1 MFRQRNSKW
10 RYAKIAT
17 GELNDKE
24 RGAEVR
30 RAVHRDRYIIT
41 EKSLREFQIGE
52 SVFRAVVRLN
62 VSRIAPRTFRVDA
75 HTTFTNERI
84 FRLPFW
90 SPVSLSLIRHLI
102 PPTPSPVTVRSSSP
116 RQGFAWNACRRWGE
130 NTGNAKR
137 SRFPGALLKRSDID
151 FRSEGISMSRNNA
164 FPERATPRR
173 SPSPAGP
180 RPDADFR
187 VTFDF
192 PSTRE
197 PPLEANSSA
206 IFNARLNVTTAP
218 EKWSVDVD
226 TRLSSFLFVGCR
238 GRTGRFIEFPKVSE
252 KVQ

>member
-1 MFRQRNSKW
+1 MVPSQKSRLGNWTIKREAQ
-10 RYAKIAT
+10 
-17 GELNDKE
+17 
-24 RGAEVR
+24 VR
-30 RAVHRDRYIIT
+30 RAVHHRDRYIIT
-41 EKSLREFQIGE
+41 EKSLREFQIGG

-75 HTTFTNERI
+75 HTTFINERI

-90 SPVSLSLIRHLI
+90 PPVFLSLIRHLI
-102 PPTPSPVTVRSSSP
+102 SSNPIAVTPRPSSP
-116 RQGFAWNACRRWGE
+116 RQGFAWNACRRCRRSRRRWGE

-137 SRFPGALLKRSDID
+137 SRFPGVLLKRSDID

-173 SPSPAGP
+173 SPPPAGP